1 MTERDRLIYAL
12 MFLEI
17 GDDISICD
25 AHSLIQSVLHESD
38 VPCDVCGRIA
48 ERALALASVS
58 GLSLRGCWQ
67 PRCKKPEV
75 PHGRQAYRSLI
86 A

>member
-48 ERALALASVS
+48 ERTT
-58 GLSLRGCWQ
+58 
-67 PRCKKPEV
+67 
-75 PHGRQAYRSLI
+75 SLI
-86 A
+86 ISGVFSDEKRNDCSP